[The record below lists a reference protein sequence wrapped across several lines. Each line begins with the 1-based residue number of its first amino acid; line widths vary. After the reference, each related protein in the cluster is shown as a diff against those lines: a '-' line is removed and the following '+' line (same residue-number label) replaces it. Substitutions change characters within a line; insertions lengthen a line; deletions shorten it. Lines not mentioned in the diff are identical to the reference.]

1 MLHKKTKLKRSV
13 GIRQLYRRISKDVN
27 AILDDIKMKEKNY
40 NVINVLL
47 QIVITMKISII
58 VIALCLR
65 KKCYVQKILLYVT

>member
-1 MLHKKTKLKRSV
+1 MPHKKTKLKRSV

-47 QIVITMKISII
+47 
-58 VIALCLR
+58 
-65 KKCYVQKILLYVT
+65 